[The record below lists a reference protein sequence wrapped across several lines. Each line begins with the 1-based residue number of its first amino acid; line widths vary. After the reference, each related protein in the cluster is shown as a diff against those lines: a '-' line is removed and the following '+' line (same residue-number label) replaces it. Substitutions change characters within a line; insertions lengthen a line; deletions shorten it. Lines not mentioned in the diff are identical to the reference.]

1 VGITPFL
8 SMIPLLRTALASSDA
23 LTENAPFLR
32 RVELH
37 WYTRDEGL
45 ARYVLGEHFSRLIAS
60 LDNAGASVV
69 PGSDDGDDSS
79 CKCRFDIVI
88 HCTQR
93 ESDCEELLFTGLPVV
108 GKVESVT
115 DLESISVDSDSCMT
129 VQTASVESGPE
140 DDDVE
145 VSSPTLEGRKAD
157 VSSFNLSKKSSY
169 DACVTMTAGLESDPD
184 VDLTVSYPTLKGHD
198 VDTSRFNVS
207 GSYPYIRNLPGFII
221 FLATSLIGTRLIWRQ
236 EEIPLERSAIMAR
249 ANTTYYIFLISL
261 LVGIL
266 AEIAWQLR
274 SRCFTPSHEHINT
287 EDENI
292 DCDISGRTS
301 LVLPHESSIG
311 GGRVIIGIRVENGRP
326 LVNNVVDG
334 VTGAECPGVF
344 LCGPHSLLSRIKEA
358 CRSGEK
364 CWRPSSRV
372 KFYEEHFEM

>member
-1 VGITPFL
+1 
-8 SMIPLLRTALASSDA
+8 
-23 LTENAPFLR
+23 
-32 RVELH
+32 
-37 WYTRDEGL
+37 
-45 ARYVLGEHFSRLIAS
+45 
-60 LDNAGASVV
+60 
-69 PGSDDGDDSS
+69 
-79 CKCRFDIVI
+79 
-88 HCTQR
+88 
-93 ESDCEELLFTGLPVV
+93 
-108 GKVESVT
+108 
-115 DLESISVDSDSCMT
+115 
-129 VQTASVESGPE
+129 
-140 DDDVE
+140 
-145 VSSPTLEGRKAD
+145 
-157 VSSFNLSKKSSY
+157 
-169 DACVTMTAGLESDPD
+169 
-184 VDLTVSYPTLKGHD
+184 
-198 VDTSRFNVS
+198 
-207 GSYPYIRNLPGFII
+207 
-221 FLATSLIGTRLIWRQ
+221 
-236 EEIPLERSAIMAR
+236 MAR